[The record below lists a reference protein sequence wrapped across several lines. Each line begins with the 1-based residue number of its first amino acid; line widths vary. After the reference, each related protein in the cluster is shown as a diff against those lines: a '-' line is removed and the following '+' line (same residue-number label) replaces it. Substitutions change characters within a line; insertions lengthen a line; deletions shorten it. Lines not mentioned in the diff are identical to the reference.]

1 MLGARHGKHARRV
14 LEVVLESVTAEL
26 ARDGVARPSDADPLR
41 ASALDHEAWD
51 YAVEGQP
58 IVEAFADQADE
69 AAPEEIA
76 SVILFLASDLASY
89 VTGTVIDVN
98 GGSYM

>member
-1 MLGARHGKHARRV
+1 
-14 LEVVLESVTAEL
+14 
-26 ARDGVARPSDADPLR
+26 
-41 ASALDHEAWD
+41 
-51 YAVEGQP
+51 VEGQP

>member
-1 MLGARHGKHARRV
+1 MLEIV
-14 LEVVLESVTAEL
+14 PESVAAEL
-26 ARDGVARPSDADPLR
+26 TCDCIAWPSDADPLR

>member
-41 ASALDHEAWD
+41 AS
-51 YAVEGQP
+51 
-58 IVEAFADQADE
+58 DQADE